1 MSSLHSPSTT
11 RRSTPSR
18 RGRAGLAA
26 TAVVLT
32 AAPFAAACGAGF
44 NAASL
49 VVKPNAA
56 AGTIGDI
63 KINNVWVIVDPDSG
77 TAEVIGAVTNTGTA
91 PDQLVSVSANGNFA
105 TVVAPAATTTDTAP
119 AVATGAGVTVSGE
132 TVTIPPGESASF
144 GETASPELEI
154 IGAGLTLGTF
164 ATVKMTFA
172 QAGSITLSAQVEQ
185 NTGLFVGYNP
195 NAASPSASSSPSAS
209 ASSSASASASATA
222 GASASASATASS
234 SASASAS
241 PSATK

>member
-56 AGTIGDI
+56 AGTIGDM
-63 KINNVWVIVDPDSG
+63 KINNVWVIVDPATG
-77 TAEVIGAVTNTGTA
+77 TAEVIGAVTNTGSA
-91 PDQLVSVSANGNFA
+91 DDQLVSVSADGNFA
-105 TVVAPAATTTDTAP
+105 TVVKPTATTTNTAP

-132 TVTIPPGESASF
+132 TVTIPAGESASF
-144 GETASPELEI
+144 GEAASPELEI
-154 IGAGLTLGTF
+154 IGAGFIPGTI
-164 ATVKMTFA
+164 APVKLTFA
-172 QAGSITLSAQVEQ
+172 QAGSITLSAQVET
-185 NTGLFVGYNP
+185 NTGMFARYNP
-195 NAASPSASSSPSAS
+195 NAAAPSASPNPSAS
-209 ASSSASASASATA
+209 ASRSASAAASASASASNSAA
-222 GASASASATASS
+222 ASG

>member
-1 MSSLHSPSTT
+1 VSSPHSPSTT

-105 TVVAPAATTTDTAP
+105 TVLPPSATTTNTAP
-119 AVATGAGVTVSGE
+119 AVATGADVTVSGE
-132 TVTIPPGESASF
+132 SVTIPPGESAGF

-154 IGAGLTLGTF
+154 IGASFTPGTI
-164 ATVKMTFA
+164 APVKMTFA
-172 QAGSITLSAQVEQ
+172 QAGTITLSAQVET
-185 NTGLFVGYNP
+185 NTGLFAGYNP
-195 NAASPSASSSPSAS
+195 NAAAPNASPSPSAS
-209 ASSSASASASATA
+209 ASSSASASATPSTSASGST
-222 GASASASATASS
+222 GASGSA